1 MNLKK
6 HLATV
11 LWLGLALVASAMA
24 APPSPAP
31 GHVGGGVTSLVTGVA
46 QEDGDVSAAIATAQ
60 AFMGSWFGRLLL
72 FGFSYA
78 LFYHLCNGVRHLLW
92 DIGWGFDLP
101 TFRTTGLTVVA
112 ASVVLTI
119 VTWIAAY
126 AAA

>member
-1 MNLKK
+1 MSTGNRPLSP
-6 HLATV
+6 HLEIYRPQISMV
-11 LWLGLALVASAMA
+11 LSI
-24 APPSPAP
+24 S
-31 GHVGGGVTSLVTGVA
+31 HRITGVGLGA
-46 QEDGDVSAAIATAQ
+46 GTLLLAYWLSAAAYGPDAFATAQ

-112 ASVVLTI
+112 ASAVLTI